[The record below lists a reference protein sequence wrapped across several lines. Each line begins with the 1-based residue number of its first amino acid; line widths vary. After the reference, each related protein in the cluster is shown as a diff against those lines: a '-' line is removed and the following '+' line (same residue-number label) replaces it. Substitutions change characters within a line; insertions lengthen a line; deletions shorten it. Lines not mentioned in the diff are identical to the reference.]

1 MILLFKKLF
10 QKRLFRFILVS
21 GLNTAFGYGLFALLY
36 YMGLPYSL
44 ALLLATILGVLFNF
58 KTTGVIVFKNKNNLL
73 VFRFFAV
80 YGITYLGNLGG
91 LALLVYFGV
100 DVYIGQAVLL
110 IPSGLFAF
118 MLNKL
123 FVFRT

>member
-1 MILLFKKLF
+1 
-10 QKRLFRFILVS
+10 
-21 GLNTAFGYGLFALLY
+21 
-36 YMGLPYSL
+36 MGLPYSL